1 MSDVSVRAP
10 SASVILL
17 RNPFAPADREV
28 FSAPDNLSISQWLN
42 AQAPQVGAAVQLQPT
57 ICLKNGH
64 PVLRSDWAV
73 TKVEGAIIFVAL
85 PQGGGGGGGK
95 NPLRTVLMIAVM
107 VVANVY
113 GGPLASALGFSGSLG
128 TAVASAGIALAGS
141 VLVNA
146 LVPLPTPNVPTAA
159 SFSGPSPTYSLQA
172 QGNYARLTQPIPVVY
187 GHHLVFPDFAS
198 TPYAEYVDH
207 DQYLHQLHVIGMG
220 EYEIHQIRIE
230 DTPIQSFAEIQAQ
243 VILPGGVNTLFN
255 HDVVT
260 APEVAGQELI
270 ALADPGGA
278 VVGPFTVSPPQTQVS
293 HIGIDVLMLRGLYY
307 ANDDGSLSAKS
318 VQWRV
323 EVRLL
328 DDAGEATSGWWV
340 LAEASHSAA
349 TGESQRLSLKYA
361 VSPGRYQVRM
371 TRLDSKDPSSR
382 AGHELRW
389 GEVRGYL
396 AGSSLPQQM
405 TLLALRMKATDNLSQ
420 RSSRMVN
427 CLVTRK
433 LPTWS
438 PQVGWSSPVAT
449 RSIAWA
455 FADAL
460 RADYGAGLADARIDL
475 QALYRLDQQ
484 WTVRGDCF
492 DAVFDQ
498 GLTVWEALG
507 RVARCGRAVPFMQGG
522 IVRVVRDEPKALP
535 VALFSMRNIVRGS
548 LKIQYIMPGEET
560 ADTVVM
566 GYVNPK
572 TWKPDEVT
580 VALPG
585 SEQDRQAKVTL
596 FGCTS
601 QAQVVREGKYIAAAN
616 RYRRRLITFTTEM
629 EGLIPTYGDLIA
641 ISHDMPSWGT
651 SGEIVGFDT
660 ASRAMT
666 SSVPLPWEE
675 GAEHHL
681 AFQQPDGSVAGPFLV
696 MRGVAD
702 HLAVVP
708 STAPIDLID
717 AIAAGPPHFS
727 FGIGQTWSQ
736 LARVM
741 AIRPRGEQVEI
752 ACVVEHPLVHTADQ

>member
-10 SASVILL
+10 FASVIFL

-42 AQAPQVGAAVQLQPT
+42 AQAPQVSAAVQSQPT

-146 LVPLPTPNVPTAA
+146 LVPLPTPNVPTAG
-159 SFSGPSPTYSLQA
+159 SLNSPSPTYSLQA

-243 VILPGGVNTLFN
+243 VILPGGINTLFN

-278 VVGPFTVSPPQTQVS
+278 VVGPFTVNPPQTQVS

-323 EVRLL
+323 IARSGNYQINRDQGECGARAAENLL
-328 DDAGEATSGWWV
+328 TEPLAG
-340 LAEASHSAA
+340 LPIRFCLSHRKPFIHS
-349 TGESQRLSLKYA
+349 SRDRIPDRLSL
-361 VSPGRYQVRM
+361 
-371 TRLDSKDPSSR
+371 
-382 AGHELRW
+382 HCW
-389 GEVRGYL
+389 
-396 AGSSLPQQM
+396 SLS
-405 TLLALRMKATDNLSQ
+405 L
-420 RSSRMVN
+420 
-427 CLVTRK
+427 
-433 LPTWS
+433 
-438 PQVGWSSPVAT
+438 SSPYLRLSAPNALIRLGL
-449 RSIAWA
+449 RSKH
-455 FADAL
+455 
-460 RADYGAGLADARIDL
+460 GLND
-475 QALYRLDQQ
+475 
-484 WTVRGDCF
+484 
-492 DAVFDQ
+492 
-498 GLTVWEALG
+498 
-507 RVARCGRAVPFMQGG
+507 
-522 IVRVVRDEPKALP
+522 
-535 VALFSMRNIVRGS
+535 
-548 LKIQYIMPGEET
+548 
-560 ADTVVM
+560 
-566 GYVNPK
+566 
-572 TWKPDEVT
+572 
-580 VALPG
+580 
-585 SEQDRQAKVTL
+585 
-596 FGCTS
+596 
-601 QAQVVREGKYIAAAN
+601 
-616 RYRRRLITFTTEM
+616 
-629 EGLIPTYGDLIA
+629 
-641 ISHDMPSWGT
+641 
-651 SGEIVGFDT
+651 
-660 ASRAMT
+660 
-666 SSVPLPWEE
+666 
-675 GAEHHL
+675 
-681 AFQQPDGSVAGPFLV
+681 
-696 MRGVAD
+696 
-702 HLAVVP
+702 
-708 STAPIDLID
+708 
-717 AIAAGPPHFS
+717 
-727 FGIGQTWSQ
+727 
-736 LARVM
+736 
-741 AIRPRGEQVEI
+741 
-752 ACVVEHPLVHTADQ
+752 